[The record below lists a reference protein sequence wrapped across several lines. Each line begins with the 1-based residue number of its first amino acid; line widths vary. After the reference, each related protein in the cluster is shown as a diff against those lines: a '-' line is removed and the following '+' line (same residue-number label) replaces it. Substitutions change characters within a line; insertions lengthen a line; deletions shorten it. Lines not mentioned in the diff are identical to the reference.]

1 MRRRGRLEV
10 WLKLTQSHAQ
20 DNRGRKRT
28 FSQSLLL
35 FDPEQKWLTAS
46 FAFTIFTFFEQTR
59 FAFFLQIF
67 CAHFSILAKFEICA
81 KILALCVITSP
92 LLGLLHR
99 WPWNQEKNKIWNRP
113 WQILFHKCKLSDLN
127 IFSRWWLRS
136 KSGSSK
142 KCSKSIGS
150 RSMAWGWEGGD
161 TNPQDMRDDSDA
173 GKWCWRQVNRG
184 ASNLVMIGGDYV
196 CTPPRAKRDRW
207 IGFLDLGE
215 SITPSLRR

>member
-46 FAFTIFTFFEQTR
+46 FTFTIFTFFEPTR

-99 WPWNQEKNKIWNRP
+99 WPWNQDKIKIMVNSLP
-113 WQILFHKCKLSDLN
+113 QMQIVGPEHLLQVVTALQVGLVQEMFKVDWLKVDGLVGREETLIHK
-127 IFSRWWLRS
+127 
-136 KSGSSK
+136 
-142 KCSKSIGS
+142 
-150 RSMAWGWEGGD
+150 MWE
-161 TNPQDMRDDSDA
+161 MI
-173 GKWCWRQVNRG
+173 
-184 ASNLVMIGGDYV
+184 VMLAMV
-196 CTPPRAKRDRW
+196 MET
-207 IGFLDLGE
+207 
-215 SITPSLRR
+215 S